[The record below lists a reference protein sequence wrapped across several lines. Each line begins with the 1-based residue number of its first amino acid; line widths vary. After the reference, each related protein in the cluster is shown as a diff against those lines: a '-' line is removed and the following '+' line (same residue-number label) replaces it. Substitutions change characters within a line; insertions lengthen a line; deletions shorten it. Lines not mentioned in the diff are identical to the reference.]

1 MRFSRLI
8 LVAATCA
15 GLAACG
21 DTTGEQAILGGGAG
35 AVGAAVL
42 NADPLFGAAVG
53 AAGNVLYCKT
63 QNTCN

>member
-1 MRFSRLI
+1 MQISRII

-15 GLAACG
+15 GLSACG
-21 DTTGEQAILGGGAG
+21 DTTGEQALLGGGAG

-42 NADPLFGAAVG
+42 SADPLFGAAIG

-63 QNTCN
+63 QNNCN

>member
-1 MRFSRLI
+1 MRFSRFI
-8 LVAATCA
+8 LAAATCA

-21 DTTGEQAILGGGAG
+21 DTTGEQALLGGGAG

-63 QNTCN
+63 QHNCN

>member
-1 MRFSRLI
+1 MRTSRI
-8 LVAATCA
+8 FLVLATCA

-21 DTTGEQAILGGGAG
+21 DTVGEQAILGGGAG

-42 NADPLFGAAVG
+42 SADPLFGAAVG

-63 QNTCN
+63 QNNCN

>member
-1 MRFSRLI
+1 MRISQVFLA
-8 LVAATCA
+8 LATCA

-21 DTTGEQAILGGGAG
+21 DTLGEQAILGGGAG

-42 NADPLFGAAVG
+42 SADPLVGAAVG